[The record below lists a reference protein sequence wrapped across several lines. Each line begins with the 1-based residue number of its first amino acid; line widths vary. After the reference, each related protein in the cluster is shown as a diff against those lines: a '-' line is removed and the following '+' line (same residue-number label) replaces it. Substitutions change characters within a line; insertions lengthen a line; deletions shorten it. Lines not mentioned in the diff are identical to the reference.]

1 MRGSARLTF
10 GLLALLFVGSASAL
24 DYQVR
29 RGDTLSAIANRYGVT
44 VDQLRAANNLRGST
58 IIAGQ
63 TLKIPIASAEHVVAS
78 GEVLWTIALRYRV
91 TAAEIMRTNG
101 LRSDVI
107 HPGQRLRIPGVTGPT
122 TPSAS
127 STTARPAPS
136 APAPSAPA
144 PSAPAPS
151 TTTRP
156 TPSAASPTAS
166 TSSST
171 GPRTNP
177 AVNLTPAELEILA
190 RIIKGECPPDVPW
203 EGKVAVA
210 AVVLNRVRHPGFPS
224 TVRGVAHQPAQFSC
238 YNPRMR
244 ARLYNGPVPQWCFDA
259 ARAAARGEDPSRGA
273 THYFNPHLVRPAWA
287 RNMRFIR
294 RIGTTRSTTHD
305 FYR

>member
-29 RGDTLSAIANRYGVT
+29 RGDTLSTIASRFGVS

-63 TLKIPIASAEHVVAS
+63 TLRIPIASAEHVVAS

-91 TAAEIMRTNG
+91 TAAEIMRVNG

-107 HPGQRLRIPGVTGPT
+107 HPGQRLRIPGVTGAT
-122 TPSAS
+122 TTSTS

-136 APAPSAPA
+136 APAPS
-144 PSAPAPS
+144 
-151 TTTRP
+151 TTARS
-156 TPSAASPTAS
+156 TPSAATSTSRPPTSTSS

-177 AVNLTPAELEILA
+177 AVNLTAAELEILA

-224 TVRGVAHQPAQFSC
+224 TVRAVAHQPAQFSC

-244 ARLYNGPVPQWCFDA
+244 ARLYNGPVPQWCYDA

>member
-29 RGDTLSAIANRYGVT
+29 RGDTLSAIASRYGVT

-91 TAAEIMRTNG
+91 TAAEIMRVNG

-107 HPGQRLRIPGVTGPT
+107 HPGQRLRIPGVTGAT
-122 TPSAS
+122 TTSAS
-127 STTARPAPS
+127 STTARPAS
-136 APAPSAPA
+136 
-144 PSAPAPS
+144 SAPAPS
-151 TTTRP
+151 TTARS
-156 TPSAASPTAS
+156 TPSAATSTSRPPTSTSS

>member
-29 RGDTLSAIANRYGVT
+29 RGDTLSAIASRYGVT

-63 TLKIPIASAEHVVAS
+63 TLRIPIASAEHVVAS

-91 TAAEIMRTNG
+91 TAAEIMRVNG

-107 HPGQRLRIPGVTGPT
+107 HPGQRLRIPGVTGAT
-122 TPSAS
+122 TTSAS
-127 STTARPAPS
+127 STTARPAS
-136 APAPSAPA
+136 
-144 PSAPAPS
+144 SAPAPS
-151 TTTRP
+151 TTARS
-156 TPSAASPTAS
+156 TPSAATSTSRPPTSTSS